1 MPIIA
6 GRFSPPAIPALRGSS
21 PHMFIFVNL
30 TTVETTIL
38 CSFLAFFPENQ
49 AAAAQ
54 PGP

>member
-6 GRFSPPAIPALRGSS
+6 GLFSPPAIPALRESS

-30 TTVETTIL
+30 TTVQTTIL
-38 CSFLAFFPENQ
+38 CSFLAFASENQ
-49 AAAAQ
+49 AAAAR